1 MSDTTQDRIWWFA
14 VDQQKSGPYTRAE
27 LQEQARDGR
36 FGVDDHV
43 WHTGLTEWMPARD
56 VPGLWQ
62 STEVQLATDSAPPPA
77 PTGWSQPAPQ
87 AVQAS
92 GERMRMGF
100 IGAIQTCLRKYA
112 DFSGRA
118 SRSEYFWFLLFY
130 YIIALPAAILLSE
143 EQTNALT
150 LLSAVAVL
158 AFSLPM
164 YAVGARRLH
173 DTGLSG
179 WWQLLHVFSLI
190 GSIIILILTVRKGEP
205 GSNKYGPPVV

>member
-27 LQEQARDGR
+27 LQEQARQGR
-36 FGVDDHV
+36 FGMNDHV
-43 WHTGLTEWMPARD
+43 WHNGLTEWMPARD

-62 STEVQLATDSAPPPA
+62 SAGLQPVADAAPPPA
-77 PTGWSQPAPQ
+77 PVGWSPSAAPLAAQ
-87 AVQAS
+87 GTQ
-92 GERMRMGF
+92 RMGF
-100 IGAIQTCLRKYA
+100 ITAVQTCLRKYA

-130 YIIALPAAILLSE
+130 YIVALPAALLLSE
-143 EQTNALT
+143 EQATALT

-179 WWQLLHVFSLI
+179 WWQLLHVFSII
-190 GSIIILILTVRKGEP
+190 GSVIVLVLTLRQGEP
-205 GSNKYGPPVV
+205 GRNKYGPPLV